1 MIKGL
6 DLFREHFAGMDDQYI
21 LIGGAACDVQ
31 MSQTPFPF
39 RATHDLDIV
48 LCVEALT
55 AVFGRRFWE
64 FIRLGGY
71 QIQEKS
77 DGTRKFYRFR
87 NPASEGY
94 PDMLELFARKPD
106 VFGDAELHG
115 LTPIPLPDDVSSL
128 SAILLDDNYYPLML
142 ANRTVQDGVS
152 LLTPAALIVLKAK
165 AWLDLSDRKERG
177 EHVDSRDVKKHRNDI
192 LRLSAMLSPN
202 IHISLPD
209 AVAEEMRVFLLR
221 LGIVRNDLQQLG
233 IRRKPEEILQ
243 LLTELLG
250 R

>member
-6 DLFREHFAGMDDQYI
+6 DLFRKHFAGMDGQYI
-21 LIGGAACDVQ
+21 LIGGAACDIQ

-106 VFGDAELHG
+106 IFGNVELQV

-128 SAILLDDNYYPLML
+128 SAILLDDDYYSLML
-142 ANRTVQDGVS
+142 ANKTVKDGIS
-152 LLTPAALIVLKAK
+152 LLTPAALIVLKTK
-165 AWLDLSDRKERG
+165 AWMDLTDRKARG
-177 EHVDSRDVKKHRNDI
+177 EHVDSRDVKKHRNDV
-192 LRLSAMLSPN
+192 LRMTSMLSTDS
-202 IHISLPD
+202 HISLPGAI
-209 AVAEEMRVFLLR
+209 AVEMKDFLNR
-221 LGIVRNDLQQLG
+221 LAIDRNDLQQLG
-233 IRRKPEEILQ
+233 IRRKTEEIIL
-243 LLTELLG
+243 LLTGLLDG
-250 R
+250 